1 MSLLLSQY
9 LVNSLS
15 IALPSPLLIM
25 SSDEGETQGILSLEN
40 NGGLPVPQM
49 RLPETVN
56 NSRALQNSAAGN
68 STQFNADVGRRTR
81 YRRDTFEI
89 EDNSLQRSYTQ
100 TEGQVQFNISVTQS
114 PSKRENHATDS
125 SSFSRPISS
134 PIENPR
140 SGIMG
145 ESHLL
150 PDRRRSM
157 SGGGPLGGNPVPRS
171 PTRNDASN
179 AAPSHSSSNGLTE
192 TNQRLFDEI
201 EHLIT
206 GVSHLY
212 QSLPAKLARLNRIPG
227 LEDMRKDLNAQNTVF
242 SITID
247 EKIGFLRSSVSET
260 LRQAQLH
267 ASYSQLVQPSP
278 VIDIKNRLEHIKKL
292 LTSVDA
298 FSDRLAAERDKR
310 TLSIRPKR
318 QLGRPSHG
326 ANHSANTIANGR
338 AGVQKRSNR
347 PYVSRKINENTT
359 FGRLKGV
366 IGMLKHQ
373 AEEFQRICQSL
384 RPPPPEPED
393 QFDFDHIPG
402 DLELSRTAAIML
414 CKALCQACPNK
425 KHVHRVLFGLST
437 SELPSDCDEGDTG
450 VEFNLAFE
458 SELSDEAE
466 TWFVVQSTM
475 KSLDGNDMEVDE
487 PHNPFQAIP
496 QARLSFSNQLSR
508 PSDVN
513 TQPDTQFCLQYHK
526 QGVNDL
532 TIALKHSDNCEHKLF
547 YPEQARLNLIR
558 ENGQAIPLRQLL
570 EERHSEHQ
578 LEMLQKIRLARLL
591 AEAVLKFYSSEW
603 LSCDWNWDSVL
614 IYELEGEIE
623 PHLRFEMNGPDCLG
637 KSPQV
642 GFPSQGLGDVL
653 RQLREFLG
661 CIAIGPH
668 PGSITYEAIQR
679 TFGSLSYA
687 EIMRACDEMSE
698 TGNSFEDEGV
708 QERFYNKVVARLA
721 DLEQLFEEQLNDD
734 IDEDQDSEF

>member
-9 LVNSLS
+9 LVNFAVDCP
-15 IALPSPLLIM
+15 IITILIM
-25 SSDEGETQGILSLEN
+25 SSDEGEIQGVLSNEI

-56 NSRALQNSAAGN
+56 NSRALHNSAAGN

-114 PSKRENHATDS
+114 PSKRDNHTMDS
-125 SSFSRPISS
+125 SSFSRPSSS

-150 PDRRRSM
+150 PERHRSM
-157 SGGGPLGGNPVPRS
+157 SGGGSLNSNPVPRS
-171 PTRNDASN
+171 PARNDDSN
-179 AAPSHSSSNGLTE
+179 AAQSHTTSNGLTQ

-201 EHLIT
+201 QNLIT

-247 EKIGFLRSSVSET
+247 EDIGYLRSSVSET

-267 ASYSQLVQPSP
+267 ASYTQPIQPRLVM
-278 VIDIKNRLEHIKKL
+278 DIKNRLEHIQKL
-292 LTSVDA
+292 LNNVDA
-298 FSDRLAAERDKR
+298 LSDRLAAERDKR

-318 QLGRPSHG
+318 QPGRSSHV
-326 ANHSANTIANGR
+326 ANHPGNLIANGR

-347 PYVSRKINENTT
+347 PSVNRKINGSST
-359 FGRLKGV
+359 FGLLKGV
-366 IGMLKHQ
+366 IVVLKHQ

-384 RPPPPEPED
+384 RPPSPEPED
-393 QFDFDHIPG
+393 QFELNHIPG
-402 DLELSRTAAIML
+402 DLELSRMAAIML

-437 SELPSDCDEGDTG
+437 SELPSDCDGGESG

-487 PHNPFQAIP
+487 PYNPVQAIP

-508 PSDVN
+508 PFDVN

-547 YPEQARLNLIR
+547 YPEQSRLDLIR

-591 AEAVLKFYSSEW
+591 AEAVLKFYSSDW
-603 LSCDWNWDSVL
+603 LSCEWNWDSVL
-614 IYELEGEIE
+614 IYELEGGIE
-623 PHLRFEMNGPDCLG
+623 PHLRFEMKGPDWIG

-642 GFPSQGLGDVL
+642 GSRSQELKNVL
-653 RQLREFLG
+653 SQLSEFLG

-668 PGSITYEAIQR
+668 TEFNTYEAIQKK
-679 TFGSLSYA
+679 FGSLSYA
-687 EIMRACDEMSE
+687 EIVRACDEISQTE
-698 TGNSFEDEGV
+698 NNFEDEGV
-708 QERFYNKVVARLA
+708 QKKFYNKVVARLA
-721 DLEQLFEEQLNDD
+721 DLEQLFEEELNEH

>member
-15 IALPSPLLIM
+15 IALSSPLSIM
-25 SSDEGETQGILSLEN
+25 SSDEGETQDILNHEIS
-40 NGGLPVPQM
+40 GGLPVPQM
-49 RLPETVN
+49 RLPETIN

-100 TEGQVQFNISVTQS
+100 TEGQVQFNISVTQN
-114 PSKRENHATDS
+114 PSKRDNHATAS
-125 SSFSRPISS
+125 PSFSRPSSS
-134 PIENPR
+134 PIEDPR
-140 SGIMG
+140 SGIVRP
-145 ESHLL
+145 SHLL
-150 PDRRRSM
+150 PERHRSM
-157 SGGGPLGGNPVPRS
+157 SGGRSLGSNPVPRL
-171 PTRNDASN
+171 PTQNDASN
-179 AAPSHSSSNGLTE
+179 TAPSYGTSNGLTE
-192 TNQRLFDEI
+192 TNQRLFNEI
-201 EHLIT
+201 KTLIV
-206 GVSHLY
+206 GVSNLY
-212 QSLPAKLARLNRIPG
+212 RSLPAKLARLNRIPG

-242 SITID
+242 LITID
-247 EKIGFLRSSVSET
+247 EEIGYLMPSVIET
-260 LRQAQLH
+260 LKQDQLH
-267 ASYSQLVQPSP
+267 ASYTQPVQPSP
-278 VIDIKNRLEHIKKL
+278 VVDIKNRLEHIQKL
-292 LTSVDA
+292 LSSVDA

-318 QLGRPSHG
+318 QPGRPSHG
-326 ANHSANTIANGR
+326 ANHSANPITNVCS
-338 AGVQKRSNR
+338 GVQKRSSR
-347 PYVSRKINENTT
+347 PYVSRKINEGTT

-373 AEEFQRICQSL
+373 AEEFQRICQRL
-384 RPPPPEPED
+384 RPPSPEPED
-393 QFDFDHIPG
+393 QFDLNHIPG

-437 SELPSDCDEGDTG
+437 SELPSDCDGGDTG

-475 KSLDGNDMEVDE
+475 KSLDTMEMEVDE
-487 PHNPFQAIP
+487 PHSPVQTIP

-508 PSDVN
+508 PPDLN
-513 TQPDTQFCLQYHK
+513 TQPDTRFCLQYHK

-532 TIALKHSDNCEHKLF
+532 TIALKHSDHCEHKLF
-547 YPEQARLNLIR
+547 YPEESRLKLIR
-558 ENGQAIPLRQLL
+558 ENGQPMPLRQLL

-591 AEAVLKFYSSEW
+591 AEAVLKFYSSDW
-603 LSCDWNWDSVL
+603 LSCEWNWDSVL
-614 IYELEGEIE
+614 IYELESGIE
-623 PHLRFEMNGPDCLG
+623 PHLRFEMKGPDWLG
-637 KSPQV
+637 KIPQV
-642 GFPSQGLGDVL
+642 GSRSQELKNVL
-653 RQLREFLG
+653 SQLSEFLG

-687 EIMRACDEMSE
+687 EIVRACDEISRTE
-698 TGNSFEDEGV
+698 NNFEDEGV
-708 QERFYNKVVARLA
+708 QKRFYNKVVARLA
-721 DLEQLFEEQLNDD
+721 DLEQLFEEELNED
-734 IDEDQDSEF
+734 IDEDQNSEF

>member
-1 MSLLLSQY
+1 
-9 LVNSLS
+9 
-15 IALPSPLLIM
+15 M
-25 SSDEGETQGILSLEN
+25 SSDEGETQESMNRGTY
-40 NGGLPVPQM
+40 GGLPVPQM

-56 NSRALQNSAAGN
+56 NSRALHNLAAGN

-81 YRRDTFEI
+81 YRRDTFEV
-89 EDNSLQRSYTQ
+89 EDSSLQHNYTQ
-100 TEGQVQFNISVTQS
+100 TEGQVQFNISFNQS
-114 PSKRENHATDS
+114 PSKSDNHATQS
-125 SSFSRPISS
+125 SSFSRPSLS

-140 SGIMG
+140 SRMVT

-150 PDRRRSM
+150 PERGRSI
-157 SGGGPLGGNPVPRS
+157 SGGGSLGRNPAPRS

-179 AAPSHSSSNGLTE
+179 AATSHGVSNGLSE
-192 TNQRLFDEI
+192 ANQRLFNEI
-201 EHLIT
+201 KNLIT

-212 QSLPAKLARLNRIPG
+212 KSLPAKLTRLNRIPG
-227 LEDMRKDLNAQNTVF
+227 LEDMRKDLNAQKTVF
-242 SITID
+242 SITTD
-247 EKIGFLRSSVSET
+247 EEIGYLRSSVSQT
-260 LRQAQLH
+260 LRQAELH
-267 ASYSQLVQPSP
+267 ASYNQPGQPSP
-278 VIDIKNRLEHIKKL
+278 VTDIKNRLEHIQKL
-292 LTSVDA
+292 LINVDA
-298 FSDRLAAERDKR
+298 LSDRLAAERDKR

-318 QLGRPSHG
+318 QPGRPGHV
-326 ANHSANTIANGR
+326 ATHPAAMIANGR

-347 PYVSRKINENTT
+347 SHVNRKINGGTT
-359 FGRLKGV
+359 FGRLRG
-366 IGMLKHQ
+366 IIAILKHQ

-384 RPPPPEPED
+384 RPPSPEPKD
-393 QFDFDHIPG
+393 QFDLDHIPG
-402 DLELSRTAAIML
+402 DLELSRTAAVML

-425 KHVHRVLFGLST
+425 NHVHRVLFGLST
-437 SELPSDCDEGDTG
+437 SELPSDCDGGDTG

-475 KSLDGNDMEVDE
+475 KSLDSDEMEADE
-487 PHNPFQAIP
+487 PQNPVQAI
-496 QARLSFSNQLSR
+496 QHARLSFSNQLSR
-508 PSDVN
+508 PPDVN

-532 TIALKHSDNCEHKLF
+532 TIALKHSEHCEHKVF
-547 YPEQARLNLIR
+547 YPDQSRLNLIR

-614 IYELEGEIE
+614 IYELEGGIE

-637 KSPQV
+637 KSPQLRLR
-642 GFPSQGLGDVL
+642 SQGLRDVL
-653 RQLREFLG
+653 RQLRDFLG

-668 PGSITYEAIQR
+668 TEFITYEAIQR

-687 EIMRACDEMSE
+687 EIMRACDEISQTE
-698 TGNSFEDEGV
+698 GNFEDEGV
-708 QERFYNKVVARLA
+708 QKKFYTKVVARLL
-721 DLEQLFEEQLNDD
+721 DLEQLFEEQLNED